1 MQSAYDIWLSAPYCD
16 KKNDGI
22 DAYEEQAK
30 DRIRV
35 ELMDDDIFAA
45 EAALYCHSS
54 INSLYYLSKAARG
67 KHDQAL
73 ASKIAS
79 DITYSDKTADEK
91 YVVSAT
97 EGNHDTALAA
107 KIKAALVEQI
117 VDARWTGLALSM
129 SKFSEAA

>member
-16 KKNDGI
+16 RKDDDI
-22 DAYEEQAK
+22 SAYEEQAK
-30 DRIRV
+30 DKIRT

-45 EAALYCHSS
+45 EAAMHCHSS

-67 KHDQAL
+67 KHDTKLAL
-73 ASKIAS
+73 EIAS

-97 EGNHDTALAA
+97 QGNHDTALAA